1 VSLASVAALR
11 IRNIALAEEAA
22 ARQSDDRELALA
34 HEIQMGLLPGPN
46 PERAEVQLAATLV
59 PARSV
64 GGDLYDFIVIDDAL
78 WFIVAAASGRGV
90 SAALSAV
97 VTRTLFRALAQTS
110 QNVSDVT
117 SRMNEEL
124 ARDGKPESYVTAFI
138 GRLDLSSGELR
149 YTNAGQLPPLISTG
163 DRPFAPLSTPGGS
176 IALGN
181 ARRAIYEEQAI
192 TLAPGNVLLAF
203 TGGVSDAVNMSG
215 ESSSDARLQ
224 ELFGGLTGE
233 PPQEIVDRVMKAVS
247 PFAAGAPQHE
257 DITILALQYRGN

>member
-1 VSLASVAALR
+1 
-11 IRNIALAEEAA
+11 
-22 ARQSDDRELALA
+22 
-34 HEIQMGLLPGPN
+34 
-46 PERAEVQLAATLV
+46 
-59 PARSV
+59 
-64 GGDLYDFIVIDDAL
+64 L

-215 ESSSDARLQ
+215 EPSSDARLQ